1 VTVSTSKDPARI
13 AGMFDA
19 IAWRY
24 DALNHVL
31 SLGLDRR
38 WRRRAVQELGL
49 SGRERVLDVCTGTGD
64 LAIEA
69 IHRRA
74 GAHDV
79 VGVDF
84 AGEMLRH
91 AQLKLRG
98 KPAGGR
104 IRLVRGDAARLPL
117 ADASFD
123 GAMVAFGIR
132 NVSDIPGACRELCRV
147 LRPGSH
153 LAILEFGFP
162 RSALIRGGY
171 KAYFKYLLPIVG
183 RFGSRH
189 QDAYSYLPASVE
201 EFASPAAF
209 VRVLQGAGFPAVRYI
224 PLTGGTVYLY
234 LAERE

>member
-1 VTVSTSKDPARI
+1 MRPALAALVLLFLAAPAYAVTGEAPPATGWAARPI
-13 AGMFDA
+13 VMVEDNKGD
-19 IAWRY
+19 
-24 DALNHVL
+24 L
-31 SLGLDRR
+31 
-38 WRRRAVQELGL
+38 
-49 SGRERVLDVCTGTGD
+49 CTGTAD
-64 LAIEA
+64 LAIEDVA
-69 IHRRA
+69 RRSA
-74 GAHDV
+74 AHDV
-79 VGVDF
+79 VGIDF
-84 AGEMLRH
+84 AGEMLRQ
-91 AQLKLRG
+91 AQVKLRG

-123 GAMVAFGIR
+123 AAMVAFGIR
-132 NVSDIPGACRELCRV
+132 NVSDIPAACREIWRV

-153 LAILEFGFP
+153 LAVLEFGFP

-171 KAYFKYLLPIVG
+171 KAYFKYLLPLVG

-189 QDAYSYLPASVE
+189 KEAYSYLPASVE

-209 VRVLQGAGFPAVRYI
+209 ARVLQAAGFPAVRYI